1 MITVNDRILFL
12 SRGYR
17 KQFLWPYVEE
27 NENSSIN
34 NIFFLRRKLVICDF
48 PPNAIL
54 KIICLFQKHVYI
66 FLWNNLD
73 ELIRYIEKDPEFI
86 DIINRKKIYF
96 LFPFEIDKILKKK
109 IRTTSLNFR
118 YQVFCPKLLL
128 KKNNNNKPSLIRKII
143 FYGEISLPD
152 KRDPFFSEIKNFAHN
167 ILSGKK
173 NYNHIEEFVINQ
185 LGEFEYYENVL
196 KTRNLVR
203 YYFLKKIANIYKK
216 DLILIGDSLSKIE
229 GATHLSSNYSLEYR
243 LKLYKKYNDA
253 IFLDLLSKSS
263 PSCLYPRSYELL
275 KYSNHIF
282 QLKTND
288 SNKINNLHNGVN
300 FFNSIEDFTH
310 KINQYLLI

>member
-73 ELIRYIEKDPEFI
+73 ELIRYIEKNPEFI

-118 YQVFCPKLLL
+118 YQVFSPKLLM
-128 KKNNNNKPSLIRKII
+128 NNNKNKTSVIRKII
-143 FYGEISLPD
+143 YYGEVSVLD
-152 KRDPFFSEIKNFAHN
+152 KKDPSFSEIKKFAHS
-167 ILSGKK
+167 ILNGIKK
-173 NYNHIEEFVINQ
+173 YYQIEEFVLNTF
-185 LGEFEYYENVL
+185 GEFDYYKNVI

-203 YYFLKKIANIYKK
+203 YYFLKKISNIYKM

>member
-96 LFPFEIDKILKKK
+96 LFPFEIDKTLKKK

-118 YQVFCPKLLL
+118 YQVFSPKLLM
-128 KKNNNNKPSLIRKII
+128 NNNKNKTSVIRKII
-143 FYGEISLPD
+143 YYGEVSVLD
-152 KRDPFFSEIKNFAHN
+152 KKDPSFSEIKKFAHS
-167 ILSGKK
+167 ILNGIKK
-173 NYNHIEEFVINQ
+173 YYQIEEFVLNTF
-185 LGEFEYYENVL
+185 GEFDYYKNVL

-203 YYFLKKIANIYKK
+203 YYFLKKISNIYKM